1 MTKLNK
7 IGDRFINIENITYIM
22 DRTVHFNNGDKW
34 TALEPEIQD
43 ILAIMFELPRPVEVT
58 VEEEP
63 LVIKKKVLKKK

>member
-43 ILAIMFELPRPVEVT
+43 ILAIMFETPRPVEAT

>member
-1 MTKLNK
+1 MTKLIQ
-7 IGDRFINIENITYIM
+7 IGNRLINIENITYIT

-43 ILAIMFELPRPVEVT
+43 ILAIMFETPRPVEVT

-63 LVIKKKVLKKK
+63 LVIKKKVVKRK

>member
-43 ILAIMFELPRPVEVT
+43 ILAIMFETPRPVEVT